1 MTGLQWWEAWVRQE
15 KVGVVIVNID
25 PGGGRSKGV
34 GNFYKLVPQ
43 AVLLFGVDMWVLN
56 PWMERALYSFQ
67 HRVN

>member
-34 GNFYKLVPQ
+34 GNFLQ
-43 AVLLFGVDMWVLN
+43 IGV
-56 PWMERALYSFQ
+56 AGSFTV
-67 HRVN
+67 RGGYVGA